1 MLVSEYEGIHNPE
14 ERSSLVSVIYYC
26 SLLDDAIFFVNHAKG
41 LPDVPSSQ
49 PLRHRYTR
57 ASILF
62 SWIALEEM
70 LDYAIEE
77 QGLLA
82 AAPPKPLRSRLD
94 FALHAIGRPAVEAEA
109 FSTARK
115 LRNRLTHPVING
127 KAAGASIEDAR
138 KVFDFCSR
146 AIKSLFTHEVRWG
159 LDDSSTATI
168 FRENVRLLADH
179 GG

>member
-1 MLVSEYEGIHNPE
+1 M
-14 ERSSLVSVIYYC
+14 SLIYYC
-26 SLLDDAIFFVNHAKG
+26 SLLDDAIFFVNQATG

-49 PLRHRYTR
+49 PLRDRYTR

-77 QGLLA
+77 QGLWA
-82 AAPPKPLRSRLD
+82 TAPAKPLRSRLD
-94 FALHAIGRPAVEAEA
+94 FALQAIGRPPVEAEA
-109 FSTARK
+109 FSAARK

-127 KAAGASIEDAR
+127 KVEVASLEDAR
-138 KVFDFCSR
+138 RVFDFCSGE
-146 AIKSLFTHEVRWG
+146 IKSLFRHEVRWG
-159 LDDSSTATI
+159 LDDSSAATI